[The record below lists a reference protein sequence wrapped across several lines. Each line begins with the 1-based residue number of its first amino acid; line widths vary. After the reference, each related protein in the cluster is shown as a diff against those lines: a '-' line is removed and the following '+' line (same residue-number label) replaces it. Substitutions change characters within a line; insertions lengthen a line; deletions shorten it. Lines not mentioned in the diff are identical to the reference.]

1 MADQIK
7 TLARDENCDLFVDAS
22 GNLAIATGMDAYV
35 QIVNAKMRT
44 VLGEL
49 PMDVNG
55 GLPYFQTVFA
65 DPSTIDVFEAE
76 AVKMLEAIEF
86 VESVKSFTCEV
97 KGDVLYYTAEIIT
110 DKGALTV
117 NG

>member
-1 MADQIK
+1 MADQTK
-7 TLARDENCDLFVDAS
+7 TLARDENCDLFVDAN

-55 GLPYFQTVFA
+55 GLPYFQTIFKDASMV
-65 DPSTIDVFEAE
+65 DVFEAE
-76 AVKMLEAIEF
+76 AVKMLEGIDF
-86 VESVKSFTCEV
+86 VSSVKSFTCEV
-97 KGDVLYYTAEIIT
+97 RGDVLYYTSEIVT
-110 DKGALTV
+110 DRGALTV

>member
-1 MADQIK
+1 MADQTK
-7 TLARDENCDLFVDAS
+7 TLARDENCDLFVDAN
-22 GNLAIATGMDAYV
+22 GDIALAVGMEAYA

-55 GLPYFQTVFA
+55 GLPYFQTIFKDSSMV
-65 DPSTIDVFEAE
+65 DVFEAE
-76 AVKMLEAIEF
+76 AIKMLEGIDF
-86 VESVKSFTCEV
+86 VSSVESFTCEV
-97 KGDVLYYTAEIIT
+97 RGDVLYYTAEIVT
-110 DKGALTV
+110 DKGAMTV